1 MSSPKIALVT
11 GASSGFGQLTA
22 SSLADRGYRVFGTS
36 RRAHSTPSDEIG
48 MLLLDVRSDDS
59 VRSCVEQ
66 LMAQVDRIDV
76 LVNNAGQIHASVVE
90 ETSLEQAKDILETNF
105 WGAVRV
111 TSAVLPIMRRQRHG
125 HIINVSSLAGLIG
138 IPGQAFYSASK
149 FALEGYTEA
158 LSMEV
163 EPFDILVSLIEPG
176 FFKTHL
182 HREMLRGALRSDDY
196 ATVRAALETTLAVA
210 IEQGDDPH
218 KVAEIIVRIAGT
230 KSPRLRYRVGND
242 SVWIPRLRALLSHNL
257 FRRGMRRRF
266 NIDKPASTRAA

>member
-1 MSSPKIALVT
+1 MSSPKIVLVT

-22 SSLADRGYRVFGTS
+22 SSLADKGYRVFGTS
-36 RRAHSTPSDEIG
+36 RREQSTPSNEFG

-59 VRSCVEQ
+59 VRSCIEQ
-66 LMAQVDRIDV
+66 LMPQVDRIDV

-90 ETSLEQAKDILETNF
+90 DTSLEQARDILETNF

-111 TSAVLPIMRRQRHG
+111 TDAVLPIMRRQRHG

-163 EPFDILVSLIEPG
+163 EPFNIFVSLIEPG

-182 HREMLRGALRSDDY
+182 HREMQRGALRSEDY
-196 ATVRAALETTLAVA
+196 ATVREALETTLAVA
-210 IEQGDDPH
+210 IEQGDDPR
-218 KVAEIIVRIAGT
+218 KVAEMIVRIAGT

-242 SVWIPRLRALLSHNL
+242 SVWIPRLRALLSDNL

-266 NIDKPASTRAA
+266 NMDKPASTRAA